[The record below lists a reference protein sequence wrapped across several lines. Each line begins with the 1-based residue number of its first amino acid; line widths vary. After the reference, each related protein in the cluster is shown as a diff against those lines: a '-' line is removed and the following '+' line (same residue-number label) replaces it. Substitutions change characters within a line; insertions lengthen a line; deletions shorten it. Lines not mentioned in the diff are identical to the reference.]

1 MIKSKALE
9 INLARTQ
16 VDVAI
21 DPRYECLQAVMAN
34 YFGLLEGLNAFLKEV
49 SHPYKN
55 WHEIGRAHV

>member
-21 DPRYECLQAVMAN
+21 DPRYECLQAVMDS
-34 YFGLLEGLNAFLKEV
+34 YYGLLEGLNGFLKLD
-49 SHPYKN
+49 
-55 WHEIGRAHV
+55 A